1 MTPSHAHD
9 KTAALKAFLLDRP
22 GEWIDGRH
30 LATVAG
36 AYGWRTRVSN
46 LRKKPHHLRIT
57 NRQQRFTAKDG
68 QVYTLS
74 EYRLEGRA

>member
-1 MTPSHAHD
+1 MTPSHAAG
-9 KTAALKAFLLDRP
+9 KTAALKAFLLDRKN
-22 GEWIDGRH
+22 EWIDGRH
-30 LATVAG
+30 LAVVGG

-46 LRKKPHHLRIT
+46 LRKAPHHLRIT
-57 NRQQRFTAKDG
+57 NRQQRFRAQDG